1 MPVDKDNS
9 LDNLYETILQ
19 ALHLLRGYQI
29 YLEQDL
35 TPEDGEFYSMPFE
48 WDDTNI
54 RISVLET
61 MLSLIER
68 N

>member
-1 MPVDKDNS
+1 MPIDKDNS
-9 LDNLYETILQ
+9 LHNLYETILQ

-35 TPEDGEFYSMPFE
+35 TREDEEFYSMPSE